1 MSINLYALNPII
13 KYGSPY
19 LKGLILKD
27 VIQAKKFIS
36 LAISEP
42 LFGSDVRG
50 IQTSAVKN
58 ANGDYVVNGQKKWI
72 TGGEACVGWDES
84 PLTFFLLL
92 GNFADFFTTAVKMND
107 GTISLLVID
116 RQLKGIFALFLF
128 VRESI
133 TKRLTSWVNHEMK
146 QK

>member
-1 MSINLYALNPII
+1 MNLYALAPII

-19 LKGLILKD
+19 LKNLILKD

-58 ANGDYVVNGQKKWI
+58 SNGDYIVNGQKKWI
-72 TGGEACVGWDES
+72 TGG
-84 PLTFFLLL
+84 
-92 GNFADFFTTAVKMND
+92 K
-107 GTISLLVID
+107 
-116 RQLKGIFALFLF
+116 RK
-128 VRESI
+128 
-133 TKRLTSWVNHEMK
+133 TK
-146 QK
+146 